1 MFKKMFI
8 LLVYIFCIFCFAKLN
23 AIDTHIKSI
32 DTEISI
38 VETKKKKCLERLLKI
53 LNIETETHDIN
64 SMFNGLSIKGK
75 KIYLEYFSL
84 KGRLEE
90 LLELRYYACMNDIS
104 QK

>member
-1 MFKKMFI
+1 MLKKMFI
-8 LLVYIFCIFCFAKLN
+8 LLVCIFCFAKLN
-23 AIDTHIKSI
+23 AMDTHIKNI

-38 VETKKKKCLERLLKI
+38 VETKKKICLERLLKV
-53 LNIETETHDIN
+53 LNIETETYDIN
-64 SMFNGLSIKGK
+64 SMFNGLSIEGK

>member
-8 LLVYIFCIFCFAKLN
+8 LLVCIFCFAKLN
-23 AIDTHIKSI
+23 AIDTRIKNI

-38 VETKKKKCLERLLKI
+38 VEAKKTKCLERLLKV
-53 LNIETETHDIN
+53 LNIETETTDIN
-64 SMFNGLSIKGK
+64 SMFNGLSIEGK

-90 LLELRYYACMNDIS
+90 LLELRYYACMNDIN

>member
-8 LLVYIFCIFCFAKLN
+8 LLVCIFCFSKLN
-23 AIDTHIKSI
+23 AIDTSIKNI

-38 VETKKKKCLERLLKI
+38 VETKRKKCLEKLLKV
-53 LNIETETHDIN
+53 LNIETDIHDIN
-64 SMFNGLSIKGK
+64 SMFNGLSIEGK

-90 LLELRYYACMNDIS
+90 LLELKCYACMNDIS

>member
-8 LLVYIFCIFCFAKLN
+8 LLVFIFCFAKLN
-23 AIDTHIKSI
+23 AIDTRIKNI
-32 DTEISI
+32 NTEISI
-38 VETKKKKCLERLLKI
+38 VETKKKKCLERLLKV
-53 LNIETETHDIN
+53 LNIETETYDIN
-64 SMFNGLSIKGK
+64 SMFNGLSIEGK

-90 LLELRYYACMNDIS
+90 LLELRYYACMNNIS